1 MATLVRRMI
10 VPRGESLLASR
21 HSSTLHTP
29 LSGYN
34 PAHPMHARRVR
45 VSLVRVGLAAAL
57 TLIAA
62 AAVRAQQQPTSGI
75 GTVVSASP
83 MYLTPDTSRTPL
95 TTLQPGARV
104 RVLTLEGDW
113 YRVIFSDA
121 YLGERTGYVLAA
133 TIRIE
138 PPGAPVAP

>member
-1 MATLVRRMI
+1 MTPPAVTARLYGGVWPGAGRTNCLADCAASAAPMETDAMATLVRRMI

-21 HSSTLHTP
+21 HSSTVHTP

-34 PAHPMHARRVR
+34 PAHPMHAHGVRVR
-45 VSLVRVGLAAAL
+45 LVRVGLAAAL

-83 MYLTPDTSRTPL
+83 MYLTP
-95 TTLQPGARV
+95 
-104 RVLTLEGDW
+104 
-113 YRVIFSDA
+113 
-121 YLGERTGYVLAA
+121 
-133 TIRIE
+133 
-138 PPGAPVAP
+138 